1 MSTTQLLIF
10 LFERIDNISQFI
22 AGFYFLR
29 CLDCCLERRKGKL
42 LFFITWIVCSAIAS
56 FVIFPQDATNI
67 TGIFL
72 LFLLLNLVLYHGK
85 WIIKLSMILIL
96 LPISAALNLLVMDIG
111 GYLFFLYFTEQD
123 ALENTIFSTL
133 FYSIAVIFWIVFY
146 RLFHKNLTEIRN
158 TFTTRA
164 WYMISIICA
173 ASFVGIFTCVYFSP
187 DTTWYIW
194 PCTFACIITNVG
206 SIRLAAYLADGIHAD
221 LERKNLQLQKN
232 YYEELEQNQKQIRK
246 FRHDMNNHLSVVG
259 YLLQKGELQ
268 KARDYFDKISV
279 YMQTANRKF
288 CKNSVVNAVLN
299 AKYNLMTDAKIDGF
313 FHISIDKLLFIDDVS
328 LCTLFANTLDNAIE
342 ACQKIEAPDRRKL
355 ELKCRYTENGYFSLE
370 LINSKINEIV
380 VQKNQYISDKE
391 DKSAHGIGISSI
403 RDIVE
408 KYEGTLD
415 ISYDDTSF
423 KVVILIGG

>member
-29 CLDCCLERRKGKL
+29 CLDCRKGKL

-288 CKNSVVNAVLN
+288 CENSVVNAVLN